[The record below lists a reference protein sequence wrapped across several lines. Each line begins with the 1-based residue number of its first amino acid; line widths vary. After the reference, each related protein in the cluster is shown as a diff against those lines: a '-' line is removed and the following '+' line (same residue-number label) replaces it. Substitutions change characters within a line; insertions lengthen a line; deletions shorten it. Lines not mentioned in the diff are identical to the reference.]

1 MPVFGV
7 AMLRLFNLAALR
19 IERNCAI
26 KSQQAGSDM
35 DFALSEQQLAFQKT
49 ARDFAHKELAP
60 HADKWDAQEEFPR
73 AALRALAQ
81 LGFAGMA
88 VAPQYGGSG
97 LSRQDAALIFEA
109 LAGGCPSTAAFL
121 SIHNMASW
129 MVDAFGSDALRAQL
143 VPDLCRMDKIASYC
157 LTEPDAGS
165 DAASLRT
172 RAVRDG
178 AQYIVNGSK
187 SFISGAGVSD
197 LYVTMLRTGGPGAG
211 GISCLVIARDAPGL
225 RFGKPEKKLGWRNQ
239 PTAQVIFEDCR
250 VPAAHLLGR
259 EGEGFKIAM
268 RGLDG
273 GRINIAACSLGAAA
287 EALAKAKAYAGE
299 RKQFGQP
306 LASLQAIQFKLADMA
321 TDLCA
326 ARLMIWQAARALDE
340 GAPAQTSLAAMA
352 KRFATD
358 AGFRIVNEALQI
370 HGGYGY
376 LRDYG
381 LERLLRD
388 VRVHQI
394 LEGTNE
400 IMRLIIARALL
411 SANAP
416 M

>member
-1 MPVFGV
+1 MGFG
-7 AMLRLFNLAALR
+7 F
-19 IERNCAI
+19 
-26 KSQQAGSDM
+26 
-35 DFALSEQQLAFQKT
+35 SEQQLAFQKT

-60 HADKWDAQEEFPR
+60 HADAWDDAEHFPR

-81 LGFAGMA
+81 LGFGGIY
-88 VAPQYGGSG
+88 VAPDYGGSG
-97 LSRQDAALIFEA
+97 LARTDAALIFEA

-129 MVDAFGSDALRAQL
+129 MVDQFGSQKLRAQL

-172 RAVRDG
+172 RAETDG
-178 AQYIVNGSK
+178 EHYIVNGSK

-197 LYVTMLRTGGPGAG
+197 VYVTMLRTGGAGAS
-211 GISCLVIARDAPGL
+211 GISCLAIPREQPGL

-250 VPAAHLLGR
+250 VPRAHLLGR

-273 GRINIAACSLGAAA
+273 GRINIAAPSEQAAQ
-287 EALAKAKAYAGE
+287 ALDKARAYAQE
-299 RKQFGQP
+299 RKQFGKP

-321 TDLCA
+321 TALCA
-326 ARLMIWQAARALDE
+326 ARLMVYQAARALDE
-340 GAPAQTSLAAMA
+340 GAPARTALAAMA

-400 IMRLIIARALL
+400 IMRVIIARALL
-411 SANAP
+411 SSDAP
-416 M
+416 SADQLL